1 MISDSTKVNR
11 SGRTLRA
18 TVLMLTFTSGNRGI
32 AVQNILCIS
41 LLPFSLILAGSLHA
55 AEVRHACDARVFQ
68 PCPSFLAKVEVKKHT
83 TLSESKSFGYTRSEG
98 AWTVHV
104 DYQPVEECA
113 KVSLFVNIGPLEFD
127 RIYKRTFVNGGGTID
142 DSGVF
147 MYKIGQ
153 LDTALRVA
161 SASCFMPKRQSD
173 LSRNPDPAQDTFD
186 RELRRQGDQLGVYD
200 EPKSDLD
207 QTLERL
213 ARQEE
218 QRSGRREDL
227 SIPGETEVKTYVED
241 PSETLERF
249 ERKIQ
254 KILEER
260 QEQERIAEIERQQ
273 ENNRGLQTFFQML
286 GTGMQLYQL
295 LEQDSSSSMPTSSG
309 FSSFTPLSSGNH
321 THSGASFGRCTTA
334 QGRPGFIDGQGR
346 CRYDDTA
353 RAR

>member
-1 MISDSTKVNR
+1 MISNRTKVKR
-11 SGRTLRA
+11 SGRTLQARG
-18 TVLMLTFTSGNRGI
+18 LMLTLTSGNRGM
-32 AVQNILCIS
+32 AAQNILRIS
-41 LLPFSLILAGSLHA
+41 SLPFSLILAGSLHA

-68 PCPSFLAKVEVKKHT
+68 PCPSFLAKVEVNKHT

-113 KVSLFVNIGPLEFD
+113 TVSLFVNIGPLEFD

-153 LDTALRVA
+153 LDTALRIA
-161 SASCFMPKRQSD
+161 SASCFMPKRQSE

-186 RELRRQGDQLGVYD
+186 RELRRQEDQLGVYD
-200 EPKSDLD
+200 EPRSDLD
-207 QTLERL
+207 QALERL

-218 QRSGRREDL
+218 QGYGGREEL
-227 SIPGETEVKTYVED
+227 STPGKAEVKTYVDD

-249 ERKIQ
+249 ERKLQ

-260 QEQERIAEIERQQ
+260 QEQGRLAEIERQRK
-273 ENNRGLQTFFQML
+273 NSRGLQTFFQML

-295 LEQDSSSSMPTSSG
+295 LDQDSSSSMPTPSG
-309 FSSFTPLSSGNH
+309 PSSFAPLSSGDH
-321 THSGASFGRCTTA
+321 TQSGTSFGRCTTG